1 LNYFKTA
8 SVWIFRIQIKRIQAK
23 ADFDAKKAAKEAN
36 KLKMKQYHARAKEGV
51 LSL

>member
-1 LNYFKTA
+1 LSCGLTLEILLQVERN
-8 SVWIFRIQIKRIQAK
+8 RIRLKRQ
-23 ADFDAKKAAKEAN
+23 DEKAAKEAN